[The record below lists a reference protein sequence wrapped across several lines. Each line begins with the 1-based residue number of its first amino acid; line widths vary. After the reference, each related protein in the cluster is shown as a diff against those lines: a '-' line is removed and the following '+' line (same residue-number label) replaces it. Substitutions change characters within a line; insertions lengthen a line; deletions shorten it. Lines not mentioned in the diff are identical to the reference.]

1 MVNARAKAA
10 GGFKVMQPLVK
21 NKHAEVYYRTAIEQE
36 AENMLTSLISKLEE
50 TYTTVHTNN
59 APVRSIRNVE
69 KLLDSYKKAHLSKFL
84 KNAEKIINKYVK
96 LATKDAK
103 GSAFKVLKELYG
115 DEYSLHV
122 NKKEV
127 EEIMR
132 LIVRR
137 NIGLIQNTALQTLN
151 NVENIVFNGMTTG
164 QNWHVIAKDLKTQ
177 SKIEKDRIKRIA
189 RDQTAKANEAL
200 NELQQRSAGVEFFLW
215 RTAQDERV
223 SEGFGGH
230 KQLNGKIYKWGDK
243 DNYPIIDSYGH
254 RGLPAERVNC
264 RCTALAVLLRK
275 DYEARQL
282 EDGSYEIIKGRI

>member
-1 MVNARAKAA
+1 MINARAKAA
-10 GGFKVMQPLVK
+10 GGFKIMQPLVK
-21 NKHAEVYYRTAIEQE
+21 NKHAEVYYRNAIEQE
-36 AENMLTSLISKLEE
+36 AEKMLLSLIAKLEQ

-59 APVRSIRNVE
+59 APVRSVKNIE

-96 LATKDAK
+96 LATHGAK
-103 GSAFKVLKELYG
+103 SSAIKVLKELYG
-115 DEYSLHV
+115 SEYSLHV
-122 NKKEV
+122 DKREV
-127 EEIMR
+127 DEIMS
-132 LIVRR
+132 LIVRQ

-151 NVENIVFNGMTTG
+151 NVENIVFNGMKTG
-164 QNWHVIAKDLKTQ
+164 QNWRIVAKDLKTQ
-177 SKIEKDRIKRIA
+177 SDIEKDRINRIA

-200 NELQQRSAGVEFFLW
+200 NELQQREAGVEFFIW

-223 SEGFGGH
+223 SEGYGGH
-230 KQLNGKIYKWGDK
+230 KQLNGKIYKWGDTEH
-243 DNYPIIDSYGH
+243 YPVIDTYGH

-282 EDGSYEIIKGRI
+282 PDGSYEIIKGRI